1 MHRTVL
7 SQAVFELSLRGG
19 LKSALQHSTH
29 SCVYYPIFIMATVY
43 GVLRTLQ
50 RQQREASALLL
61 RLTPKTYSPV
71 NAASFSQLC
80 QKVSSTSGRSQCLL
94 LSRNLSRGS
103 PSHNS
108 PLNKEEDKQEGNA
121 DIGPGTWKEI
131 YHGILSTQ
139 IKMVKFFSLSTSI
152 LGLSV
157 QPMLYQKLG
166 ADAGMLVAVASFV
179 GFFTFVTPLLIHWI
193 AKKYVTCLEYDPEK
207 DVYSATTLSFFLL
220 EKKIKFTVD
229 DVKVPEVPGMF
240 TTFLVKNRP
249 LFVDPRM
256 FKEME
261 HYGRLMGYDQPI
273 NFHLKE
279 QDEKSD

>member
-1 MHRTVL
+1 
-7 SQAVFELSLRGG
+7 
-19 LKSALQHSTH
+19 
-29 SCVYYPIFIMATVY
+29 MAAVY
-43 GVLRTLQ
+43 GVLRSLQ
-50 RQQREASALLL
+50 RQQREASAILL
-61 RLTPKTYSPV
+61 RLTPRTWSPV
-71 NAASFSQLC
+71 NAASFSQLP
-80 QKVSSTSGRSQCLL
+80 QKLNSCGGSRCLL
-94 LSRNLSRGS
+94 QSRNLSKES
-103 PSHNS
+103 QPS
-108 PLNKEEDKQEGNA
+108 PLNKEENV

-157 QPMLYQKLG
+157 QPILFQKVLG
-166 ADAGMLVAVASFV
+166 TNAGILVAVGSFV

-193 AKKYVTCLEYDPEK
+193 TKKYVTSLEYDPK
-207 DVYSATTLSFFLL
+207 RDVYSATTLSFFLL
-220 EKKIKFTVD
+220 EKKIHFTVD

-256 FKEME
+256 FKELE
-261 HYGRLMGYDQPI
+261 HYGRLMGYDKPI
-273 NFHLKE
+273 DFHLGE

>member
-1 MHRTVL
+1 M
-7 SQAVFELSLRGG
+7 
-19 LKSALQHSTH
+19 LQ
-29 SCVYYPIFIMATVY
+29 
-43 GVLRTLQ
+43 
-50 RQQREASALLL
+50 
-61 RLTPKTYSPV
+61 
-71 NAASFSQLC
+71 
-80 QKVSSTSGRSQCLL
+80 
-94 LSRNLSRGS
+94 SRNLSKES
-103 PSHNS
+103 QPS
-108 PLNKEEDKQEGNA
+108 PLNKEENV

-157 QPMLYQKLG
+157 QPILFQKVLG
-166 ADAGMLVAVASFV
+166 TNAGILVAVGSFV

-193 AKKYVTCLEYDPEK
+193 TKKYVTSLEYDPK
-207 DVYSATTLSFFLL
+207 RDVYSATTLSFFLL
-220 EKKIKFTVD
+220 EKKIHFTVD

-256 FKEME
+256 FKELE
-261 HYGRLMGYDQPI
+261 HYGRLMGYDKPI
-273 NFHLKE
+273 DFHLGE